1 MTIYTPY
8 ELETKGIKLAI
19 SQTTLELDGIIY
31 AKGQSFPLSSQD
43 LAEKIL
49 HSYLDNGFS
58 GFLVS
63 ANQMLTLWRSLEPLS
78 KLTQEVAENNSHQS
92 ESREQSPS
100 AKASADQGSEKMKMQ
115 YRGAPIDTT
124 VPDIAQ
130 AGETTPVF
138 YRGAPVL
145 KPEVSPETPRK
156 KRTYRGVE
164 Y

>member
-1 MTIYTPY
+1 MTIYTSQ
-8 ELETKGIKLAI
+8 ELEAKGIKLLT
-19 SQTTLELDGIIY
+19 SQTTLELEGITY
-31 AKGQSFPLSSQD
+31 AKGQSFPLTNQN
-43 LAEKIL
+43 LVEKML
-49 HSYLDNGFS
+49 QSYLDDGFA

-78 KLTQEVAENNSHQS
+78 QLTQKAAESQ
-92 ESREQSPS
+92 EQSSSP
-100 AKASADQGSEKMKMQ
+100 KAAADRESDKKKLL
-115 YRGAPIDTT
+115 YRGAPVDTT

-130 AGETTPVF
+130 AGEAKPVF

-145 KPEVSPETPRK
+145 KPEVSPETPTK